1 MLMCLMPKTCCRR
14 KSGNPV
20 VPLTISNSNNVVEAL
35 PRSSMRLP
43 QQHVSDGHDTPDN
56 GVVGSRV
63 EGEERRSEERREKI
77 AEGEKCSV
85 LPSPR
90 IDATMGF

>member
-1 MLMCLMPKTCCRR
+1 MMVW
-14 KSGNPV
+14 SG
-20 VPLTISNSNNVVEAL
+20 
-35 PRSSMRLP
+35 R
-43 QQHVSDGHDTPDN
+43 
-56 GVVGSRV
+56 GSRV